1 MAKTKDTD
9 QIIPG
14 VVELDALTEAQME
27 AEVRQEL
34 EAEQLVL
41 LKASKRRE
49 IKAKLKRELLSEAGL
64 QDGEEL
70 MPITIDLAPH
80 SNKITIDGVDYHH
93 GVTYNFA
100 PKAVPTILEIMY
112 RTWKHEDEISDRN
125 NRSNAYRKKQA
136 PVLRPR
142 NAA

>member
-14 VVELDALTEAQME
+14 AVELDPIDEAQIE

-34 EAEQLVL
+34 EAEQLAL
-41 LKASKRRE
+41 LKAAKRRE
-49 IKAKLKRELLSEAGL
+49 MKAKLKREMLAEGGL
-64 QDGEEL
+64 QEGEE
-70 MPITIDLAPH
+70 MVAITIDLAPH

-100 PKAVPTILEIMY
+100 PKAVPTILEIMH
-112 RTWKHEDEISDRN
+112 RTWVHEDEISDRK
-125 NRSNAYRKKQA
+125 NRSNAYRKPQA
-136 PVLRPR
+136 PVLRPNR
-142 NAA
+142 AA